1 MSVPALTKLTITDL
15 RGAVGSFTLPF
26 EKGKKLTVVYG
37 ENGTGKSTICDALE
51 MLGKGKI
58 GSLDNRGLG
67 RTQAYWNTIGKSH
80 ADVAVTLEAT
90 GLSWRATIA
99 KGNVVVQPPEER
111 PRIEVLRRSQV
122 LDLIEAQ
129 PGARYTA
136 ISRFIDVSGVERA
149 EHVLRR
155 QIASVNDALNLAVAR
170 IQENQE
176 SLQQFAAAAGQTAS
190 ATLTWAASEA
200 ARDPHEADGEIA
212 ALRLLQATYSR
223 LAEQPERLRAAEDE
237 VSRANAAALGA
248 RQRAATA
255 LREITGGTTDVLDL
269 LVAARAYVEAH
280 PEVSAC
286 PLCGSADAAEDLAER
301 ISAQIRAF
309 AAYQEAQATSAA
321 LDSAAGRAEQ
331 GLALLRERA
340 QEEATAFEAARAAFR
355 WSEDIAL
362 PAVPAPWAA
371 TTLCDWLAQT
381 AELPA
386 VWQLAE
392 VDRQDRQQFLT
403 TLRSALETYTENM
416 LSHAEL
422 FALLPR
428 LQRALEIAEE
438 ERKAFTDDLLLAI
451 AGEVGQMYEAVHPGE
466 GLNQISLA
474 LDATRR
480 ASLAIAS
487 SFGGVAGLPPQAY
500 FSQAHLDT
508 LGLCIFLAL
517 AKLDEPARTI
527 LVLDDVL
534 GSVDEP
540 HIDRLILMLYAET
553 AKFRHCV
560 MTTHYG
566 PWKHKLRWGWLK
578 NGQCQF
584 IELTRW
590 TPVSGIGL
598 IGSVPD
604 VARLRSLLA
613 ESPPDPQL
621 VCAKAGV
628 ILEAALDF
636 LTQLYQCSVPRKPD
650 SRYTLGELLPAIGKK
665 LRPLLRVDVRD
676 GTDATGAPIYRS
688 VSLTPILEGLTGV
701 MYARNLVGCHF
712 NAIALEHSDAD
723 ALKFGQL
730 VLELIEVL
738 ADPDAGWPRKE
749 KAGTYWANA
758 GETRRLF
765 PLQQP
770 S

>member
-80 ADVAVTLEAT
+80 ADVAVTLEAAGST
-90 GLSWRATIA
+90 CRATII

-111 PRIEVLRRSQV
+111 PRVEVLRRSQV

-129 PGARYTA
+129 PGTRYTA

-149 EHVLRR
+149 ENVLRR
-155 QIASVNDALNLAVAR
+155 QITSVNDALNLAVAR

-176 SLQQFAAAAGQTAS
+176 ALQQFAAAAGQAVS
-190 ATLTWAASEA
+190 ATLTWAAAEA
-200 ARDPHEADGEIA
+200 ARDPHEADGEMA

-223 LAEQPERLRAAEDE
+223 LAEQPERLRGAEDA
-237 VSRANAAALGA
+237 VARASAAAASA
-248 RQRAATA
+248 RQRAETA
-255 LREITGGTTDVLDL
+255 LRDITGGTTDVLDL
-269 LVAARAYVEAH
+269 LVAARTYVEAH

-286 PLCGSADAAEDLAER
+286 PLCGSADAAEDLTER

-309 AAYQEAQATSAA
+309 AAYQEAQATSVA
-321 LDSAAGRAEQ
+321 LDIAAGRAEQ

-340 QEEATAFEAARAAFR
+340 QEEATAFEAALAAFR

-362 PAVPAPWAA
+362 PVVPAPWSGTA
-371 TTLCDWLAQT
+371 LRDWLEQT

-386 VWQLAE
+386 EWQQAE

-403 TLRSALETYTENM
+403 TLRSALETYIENV
-416 LSHAEL
+416 LSHGEL

-438 ERKAFTDDLLLAI
+438 ERKAFTDDLLLTI

-540 HIDRLILMLYAET
+540 HIDRLIEMLYAET

-566 PWKHKLRWGWLK
+566 PWRHKFKWGWLK
-578 NGQCQF
+578 NGQCHF

-590 TPVSGIGL
+590 TQAGGIGI

-604 VARLRSLLA
+604 VARLRMLL
-613 ESPPDPQL
+613 EEVPPDPQL

-636 LTQLYQCSVPRKPD
+636 LTRQYQCSVPRKQEP
-650 SRYTLGELLPAIGKK
+650 RYTLNELLNALSAK
-665 LRPLLRVDVRD
+665 LRKALRVEV
-676 GTDATGAPIYRS
+676 
-688 VSLTPILEGLTGV
+688 LTGQDAAGQPV
-701 MYARNLVGCHF
+701 YQAVELGPIIDELGRVAQARNVMGCHF
-712 NAIALEHSDAD
+712 NELAFDLLDAD
-723 ALKFGQL
+723 ALYFGSQ
-730 VLELIEVL
+730 VLRLIDTL
-738 ADPDAGWPRKE
+738 ADPVGGWPAKE
-749 KAGTYWANA
+749 RPSAYWANG
-758 GETRRLF
+758 GETRRLY
-765 PLQQP
+765 PLRRP
-770 S
+770 